1 MKMLNDSSM
10 RQIFTIAVQL
20 FTKGDLFRSPFTVL
34 KQWSKGLFLTLT
46 LLLLIGHFVNPL
58 IGVIVA
64 SLIGGAMQPWLFKD
78 IKYQ

>member
-10 RQIFTIAVQL
+10 RRIFTIAVQL

-34 KQWSKGLFLTLT
+34 KQWAKGFFLTLA

-58 IGVIVA
+58 MGIIIA
-64 SLIGGAMQPWLFKD
+64 SLVGGAVQPWLFRD
-78 IKYQ
+78 LKYQ

>member
-10 RQIFTIAVQL
+10 NRILTIAVQL

-34 KQWSKGLFLTLT
+34 KQWSKGFLLTLT
-46 LLLLIGHFVNPL
+46 LLVLIGHFVNPL
-58 IGVIVA
+58 VGIIVA
-64 SLIGGAMQPWLFKD
+64 SLVGGAAQPWLFRD

>member
-1 MKMLNDSSM
+1 MKLINDSM
-10 RQIFTIAVQL
+10 RSIFTIAVQL

-34 KQWSKGLFLTLT
+34 KQWSKGFLFTLA

-58 IGVIVA
+58 TGIIVA
-64 SLIGGAMQPWLFKD
+64 SLVGGAAQPWLFRD